1 MSPAEVA
8 KLLAVAAAAYPSL
21 EVDDLRHRLWAEM
34 LGDLDYELASLA
46 VRRHISTSRFA
57 PSIAEIREHAA
68 AVANPGQ
75 LTGAEAW
82 GELREAV
89 RCYYLHNPEEALES
103 LSPATRRVAEM
114 IGWREIY
121 MADAT
126 DGVLRG
132 QFLRMFEQV
141 QGRIA
146 REALLP
152 PMLQTSAQ
160 GLLGDGNNKEA

>member
-1 MSPAEVA
+1 
-8 KLLAVAAAAYPSL
+8 
-21 EVDDLRHRLWAEM
+21 
-34 LGDLDYELASLA
+34 
-46 VRRHISTSRFA
+46 RRHIATSRFA

-82 GELREAV
+82 GELQQAV
-89 RCYYLHNPEEALES
+89 RRGYLHRPEEALES

-114 IGWREIY
+114 IGWRQIY

-126 DGVLRG
+126 DGVMRG

-146 REALLP
+146 REAVLPPLLRQSAWELLP
-152 PMLQTSAQ
+152 
-160 GLLGDGNNKEA
+160 DGERV